1 MRTRMFFMLWAA
13 AMSNGNAGDDVSGGN
28 LPQTQ
33 VRVVAS
39 HTLPKLDGAHLR
51 VDMVEVT
58 YPPGGRSPVH
68 SHPCAVSGY
77 VIEGAVRMQ
86 TKGGPAAVYQ
96 AGEAF
101 YEAPDSVHLV
111 SANASAKNPA
121 RFLAYFVCD
130 RETELSVPVPETGD
144 R

>member
-13 AMSNGNAGDDVSGGN
+13 AMSNGNASDDVSGGD
-28 LPQTQ
+28 LPRTQ

-39 HTLPKLDGAHLR
+39 HALPKLDGAHLR
-51 VDMVEVT
+51 MDLVEVI

-86 TKGGPAAVYQ
+86 TRGGPAAVYK
-96 AGEAF
+96 AGGTF

-111 SANASAKNPA
+111 SANASTKKPA

-130 RETELSVPVPETGD
+130 RETELSVPVPESGD
-144 R
+144 K

>member
-1 MRTRMFFMLWAA
+1 MLWAA
-13 AMSNGNAGDDVSGGN
+13 APGIGDD

-33 VRVVAS
+33 ARVVAS
-39 HTLPKLDGAHLR
+39 HALPRLDGAHLR
-51 VDMVEVT
+51 TDIVEVT

-77 VIEGAVRMQ
+77 VTEGVVRMQ
-86 TKGGPAAVYQ
+86 TKGGPETIYK

-111 SANASAKNPA
+111 SANASAKQPA
-121 RFLAYFVCD
+121 RFVAYFVCD
-130 RETELSVPVPETGD
+130 RETELSVPVEGGGG